1 MTNLHQRLNTLDGIR
16 MTQSDDDIESYW
28 EIGTELLSM
37 ARHILQ
43 SGLYIIFLRF
53 FKIRIIFEYE
63 VTIYINNSLIIF
75 ILNEIISHVKIIAK
89 LSKFYVCLLGR
100 NLVSSMSRESSK
112 DALDMIKEIHK
123 LLDAIELKQVIKCI

>member
-53 FKIRIIFEYE
+53 FKIRIIFKYQ
-63 VTIYINNSLIIF
+63 VIKIYINNSLIIF
-75 ILNEIISHVKIIAK
+75 VLNEIISCKNYSKIK
-89 LSKFYVCLLGR
+89 
-100 NLVSSMSRESSK
+100 
-112 DALDMIKEIHK
+112 
-123 LLDAIELKQVIKCI
+123 

>member
-43 SGLYIIFLRF
+43 SGLYIIFFRF
-53 FKIRIIFEYE
+53 LKLELY
-63 VTIYINNSLIIF
+63 
-75 ILNEIISHVKIIAK
+75 LN
-89 LSKFYVCLLGR
+89 
-100 NLVSSMSRESSK
+100 
-112 DALDMIKEIHK
+112 IK
-123 LLDAIELKQVIKCI
+123 